1 MKKIY
6 LFLMVCVFGC
16 LAWSCSDDDD
26 DNDVTIS
33 FSSLPTPAQQFIS
46 QFYPSDKI
54 ALITKEVK
62 NSHLNSEYEVRFV
75 SGQEV
80 EFDAVGLWT
89 DVDAPKG
96 QTVPTGIVPAIDE
109 YVGLNYDGAGIN
121 EISRDSRGYE
131 VELVNGIELLFDAN
145 GQFLGVDN

>member
-6 LFLMVCVFGC
+6 LFLMVCIFGC

-26 DNDVTIS
+26 NDITIS
-33 FSSLPTPAQQFIS
+33 VSSLPTPAQQFIS
-46 QFYPSDKI
+46 QFYPADKV
-54 ALITKEVK
+54 ARVTKDVK
-62 NSHLNSEYEVRFV
+62 NSPLNSEYEVRFV

-80 EFDAVGLWT
+80 EFDAAGQWI

-109 YVGLNYDGAGIN
+109 YVGLNYDGKGIN
-121 EISRDSRGYE
+121 EISRDARGYE
-131 VELVNGIELLFDAN
+131 VELVDGTELLFDAN
-145 GQFLGVDN
+145 GQFIGIDK

>member
-6 LFLMVCVFGC
+6 LFLMLCVFGC

-26 DNDVTIS
+26 NDVTLS
-33 FSSLPTPAQQFIS
+33 VSSLPAPAQQFIS
-46 QFYPSDKI
+46 QFYPADKV
-54 ALITKEVK
+54 ARVTKEIK
-62 NSHLNSEYEVRFV
+62 NSHLNSEYEVLFV

-80 EFDAVGLWT
+80 EFDAAGQWT

-96 QTVPTGIVPAIDE
+96 QTVPSGIVPSIDE
-109 YVGLNYDGAGIN
+109 YVGLNYDGIGIN
-121 EISRDSRGYE
+121 EISREANGYE

-145 GQFLGVDN
+145 GQFIGIDK

>member
-6 LFLMVCVFGC
+6 LFLMVCIFGC

-26 DNDVTIS
+26 NDITIS
-33 FSSLPTPAQQFIS
+33 VSSLPTPAQQFIS
-46 QFYPSDKI
+46 QFYPADKV
-54 ALITKEVK
+54 ARVTKEVK
-62 NSHLNSEYEVRFV
+62 NSPLNSEYEVRFV

-80 EFDAVGLWT
+80 EFDAAGQWT

-109 YVGLNYDGAGIN
+109 YVGLNYDGKGIN
-121 EISRDSRGYE
+121 EISRDARGYE
-131 VELVNGIELLFDAN
+131 DELVDGTELLFDAN
-145 GQFLGVDN
+145 GQFIGIDK